1 MTILLA
7 LSLSLLMLAVPA
19 LARDELARMI
29 NAARAEGAV
38 HYQDAIILPSTN
50 AALAAAFRK
59 RYGLPASFKVT
70 HTLSRTGEIVA
81 AATQEIKTRRFST
94 DIVWVGVPQFFKA
107 VARRNDF
114 LPYASPEW
122 RPYDAVMK
130 RLGLEAAPPQWIT
143 PTGYAFVPTWNRAC
157 PGFEHVKIESWNDLL
172 NPAFRGKTIM
182 GDIRKSATQTDTYLG
197 LMRVLGEDFFSKFS
211 ELTQPVLI
219 LPSQEVTQKL
229 IACEYGIAMWNLHE
243 RVYQTHRENPR
254 SELTW
259 ANPREGV
266 VVLAS
271 HLAILKGAPH
281 PNAAKLFVDFLLS
294 EEGATLFA
302 RGEGA
307 FVFRDGF
314 TQPAEVAP
322 FLPALDQVKAV
333 PMDWARITNQAR
345 ERARENF
352 RKAFNVD

>member
-114 LPYASPEW
+114 LSYASPEW
-122 RPYDAVMK
+122 RRHSSALH
-130 RLGLEAAPPQWIT
+130 RLGPEGPPPQ
-143 PTGYAFVPTWNRAC
+143 
-157 PGFEHVKIESWNDLL
+157 
-172 NPAFRGKTIM
+172 
-182 GDIRKSATQTDTYLG
+182 
-197 LMRVLGEDFFSKFS
+197 
-211 ELTQPVLI
+211 
-219 LPSQEVTQKL
+219 
-229 IACEYGIAMWNLHE
+229 
-243 RVYQTHRENPR
+243 
-254 SELTW
+254 
-259 ANPREGV
+259 
-266 VVLAS
+266 
-271 HLAILKGAPH
+271 
-281 PNAAKLFVDFLLS
+281 
-294 EEGATLFA
+294 
-302 RGEGA
+302 
-307 FVFRDGF
+307 
-314 TQPAEVAP
+314 
-322 FLPALDQVKAV
+322 
-333 PMDWARITNQAR
+333 RITH
-345 ERARENF
+345 
-352 RKAFNVD
+352 DGYT